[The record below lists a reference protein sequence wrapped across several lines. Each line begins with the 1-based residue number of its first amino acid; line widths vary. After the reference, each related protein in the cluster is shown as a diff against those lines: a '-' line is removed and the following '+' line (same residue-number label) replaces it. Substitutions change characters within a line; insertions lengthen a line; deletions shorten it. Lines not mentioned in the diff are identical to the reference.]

1 MNIFLA
7 TLDLRSQNALLR
19 KYVQFWQ
26 MIVLVSEHRNLISQF
41 YNIKANLF
49 RAANAREMTDTGGIK
64 LNVVHYDIT
73 AKIRK
78 IL

>member
-41 YNIKANLF
+41 HNIKANLF

-64 LNVVHYDIT
+64 LNVVHYDIA